1 MNQYGSIAKNI
12 GNFHIGREIVLK
24 KLFVLCCTLL
34 LLAGCGQKGVI
45 AENNETKGGS
55 AMSEQFI
62 GKWEGNIET
71 PNGQLPIIVDLQK
84 DGGTLS
90 VPAQGISNFPLKSVK
105 YTGDQ
110 VTVSIQLNGSFIEID
125 GTFKNEQIEATFQQ
139 NGGTFPLILK
149 AYKEE
154 PVTYD
159 TLKIPVQQG
168 DLMVALQKA
177 NTTSPSPVA
186 VIIAGSGPTDKD
198 GNSVLAGKNNSLKM
212 IAEGLAQEGITT
224 VRYDKRGI
232 GDNQALLTKEEDVT
246 FDQYVED
253 AVKII
258 QSLQANK
265 AYTNIHVIGHSEG
278 SLIGLLAAQQTGVE
292 SFVSI
297 AGAGRPMDEVLME
310 HLKSQLAPNL
320 FKESKDILKALKQGK
335 QVESISPEL
344 QAVFRPS
351 VQPFLI
357 SMFKYNP
364 AVELGKV
371 KSRVLLVQGTTDLQ
385 VKEVNAEALKKGNA
399 NAKLLYMK
407 GMNHVLKKAPEDYAA
422 NLATYADPTLPLHE
436 DLLPTIQQ
444 FIHGK

>member
-1 MNQYGSIAKNI
+1 M
-12 GNFHIGREIVLK
+12 K

-34 LLAGCGQKGVI
+34 LLAGCGQKEELV
-45 AENNETKGGS
+45 ENKETKGES
-55 AMSEQFI
+55 AMNEQFI

-84 DGGTLS
+84 NSGTLS
-90 VPAQGISNFPLKSVK
+90 VPAQGLSNFPLQSVK

-110 VTVSIQLNGSFIEID
+110 VTVSIHLNGSIIAIN

-139 NGGTFPLILK
+139 NGGNFPLILQ

-154 PVTYD
+154 PVTYE

-168 DLMVALQKA
+168 DLIVALQKV

-212 IAEGLAQEGITT
+212 IAEGLAQKGITT

-232 GDNQALLTKEEDVT
+232 GDNQALLTKEADVT
-246 FDQYVED
+246 FDHFVED
-253 AVKII
+253 AVQII

-265 AYTNIHVIGHSEG
+265 AYTSVHVIGHSEG
-278 SLIGLLAAQQTGVE
+278 SLIGLLAAQKTGVA

-297 AGAGRPMDEVLME
+297 AGAGRPMDEVLVE
-310 HLKSQLAPNL
+310 QLKSQLAPNL
-320 FKESKDILKALKQGK
+320 FKESKDILAALKQGT
-335 QVESISPEL
+335 QVEHISPEL

-357 SMFKYNP
+357 SVLKYNP
-364 AVELGKV
+364 ATELGKV
-371 KSRVLLVQGTTDLQ
+371 KSPVLLVQGTTDLQ
-385 VKEVNAEALKKGNA
+385 VKEVDAEALKKGNPD
-399 NAKLLYMK
+399 AKLLYME

-436 DLLPTIQQ
+436 DLLPAIQQ
-444 FIHGK
+444 FINGK

>member
-139 NGGTFPLILK
+139 NGGTFPL

-159 TLKIPVQQG
+159 TLKILVQQG

-310 HLKSQLAPNL
+310 QLKSQLAPNL

-385 VKEVNAEALKKGNA
+385 VKEVDAEALKKGNA

>member
-1 MNQYGSIAKNI
+1 MA
-12 GNFHIGREIVLK
+12 NFISKFDIERESKLK

-34 LLAGCGQKGVI
+34 LLAGCGQKDELV
-45 AENNETKGGS
+45 ENKENKGES
-55 AMSEQFI
+55 AMNEQFI

-84 DGGTLS
+84 NSGTLS
-90 VPAQGISNFPLKSVK
+90 VPAQGLSNFPLQSVK

-110 VTVSIQLNGSFIEID
+110 VTVSIHLNGSIIAIN

-139 NGGTFPLILK
+139 NGGNFPLILQ

-154 PVTYD
+154 PVTYE

-168 DLMVALQKA
+168 DLIVALQKA
-177 NTTSPSPVA
+177 NTTSPAPVA

-212 IAEGLAQEGITT
+212 MAEGLAQKGITT

-246 FDQYVED
+246 FDHFVED
-253 AVKII
+253 AVQII

-265 AYTNIHVIGHSEG
+265 AYTSVHVIGHSEG
-278 SLIGLLAAQQTGVE
+278 SLIGLLAAQKTGVA

-297 AGAGRPMDEVLME
+297 AGAGRPMDEVLVE
-310 HLKSQLAPNL
+310 QLKSQLAPNL
-320 FKESKDILKALKQGK
+320 FKETKDILAALKKGT
-335 QVESISPEL
+335 QVEHISPEL

-357 SMFKYNP
+357 SVLKYNP
-364 AVELGKV
+364 ATELGKV
-371 KSRVLLVQGTTDLQ
+371 KSPVLLVQGTTDLQ
-385 VKEVNAEALKKGNA
+385 VKEVDAGALKKGNPD
-399 NAKLLYMK
+399 AKLLYME

-436 DLLPTIQQ
+436 DLLPAIQQ
-444 FIHGK
+444 FINGK

>member
-1 MNQYGSIAKNI
+1 MA
-12 GNFHIGREIVLK
+12 NFISKFDIERESKLK

-34 LLAGCGQKGVI
+34 LLAGCGQKEELV
-45 AENNETKGGS
+45 ENKETKGES
-55 AMSEQFI
+55 AMNEQFI

-84 DGGTLS
+84 NSGTLS
-90 VPAQGISNFPLKSVK
+90 VPAQGLSNFPLQSVK

-110 VTVSIQLNGSFIEID
+110 VTVSIHLNGSIIAIN

-139 NGGTFPLILK
+139 NGGNFPLILQ

-154 PVTYD
+154 PVTYE
-159 TLKIPVQQG
+159 TLKIPVQQD
-168 DLMVALQKA
+168 DLIVALQKA

-212 IAEGLAQEGITT
+212 IAEGLAQKGITT

-232 GDNQALLTKEEDVT
+232 GDNQALLTKEADVT
-246 FDQYVED
+246 FDHFVED
-253 AVKII
+253 AVQII

-265 AYTNIHVIGHSEG
+265 AYTSVHVIGHSEG
-278 SLIGLLAAQQTGVE
+278 SLIGLLAAQKTGVA

-297 AGAGRPMDEVLME
+297 AGAGRPMDEVLVE
-310 HLKSQLAPNL
+310 QLKSQLAPNL
-320 FKESKDILKALKQGK
+320 FKESKDILAALKQGT
-335 QVESISPEL
+335 QVEHISPEL

-357 SMFKYNP
+357 SVLKYNP
-364 AVELGKV
+364 ATELGKV
-371 KSRVLLVQGTTDLQ
+371 KSPVLLVQGTTDLQ
-385 VKEVNAEALKKGNA
+385 VKEVDAEALKKGNPD
-399 NAKLLYMK
+399 AKLLYME

-436 DLLPTIQQ
+436 DLLPAIQQ
-444 FIHGK
+444 FINGK

>member
-139 NGGTFPLILK
+139 NGATFPLILK

-278 SLIGLLAAQQTGVE
+278 SCWASNG
-292 SFVSI
+292 
-297 AGAGRPMDEVLME
+297 
-310 HLKSQLAPNL
+310 
-320 FKESKDILKALKQGK
+320 
-335 QVESISPEL
+335 
-344 QAVFRPS
+344 
-351 VQPFLI
+351 
-357 SMFKYNP
+357 
-364 AVELGKV
+364 
-371 KSRVLLVQGTTDLQ
+371 
-385 VKEVNAEALKKGNA
+385 
-399 NAKLLYMK
+399 
-407 GMNHVLKKAPEDYAA
+407 
-422 NLATYADPTLPLHE
+422 
-436 DLLPTIQQ
+436 
-444 FIHGK
+444 

>member
-1 MNQYGSIAKNI
+1 MTISRAVLPNI
-12 GNFHIGREIVLK
+12 EREIKLK

-34 LLAGCGQKGVI
+34 LLAGCGQKEEIV
-45 AENNETKGGS
+45 ENKETKGES

-84 DGGTLS
+84 NSGTLS
-90 VPAQGISNFPLKSVK
+90 VPAQGISNFPLKSVN
-105 YTGDQ
+105 YTGDK
-110 VTVSIQLNGSFIEID
+110 VSVSIHLNGSVIAIN
-125 GTFKNEQIEATFQQ
+125 GTFKNEKIEATFQQ
-139 NGGTFPLILK
+139 NGGTFPLILQ

-154 PVTYD
+154 PVTYEPV
-159 TLKIPVQQG
+159 KIPVQQG
-168 DLMVALQKA
+168 DLIVALQKA
-177 NTTSPSPVA
+177 NVTSPSPVA

-212 IAEGLAQEGITT
+212 MAEGLAQEGITT

-246 FDQYVED
+246 FDQFVED
-253 AVKII
+253 AVQII

-265 AYTNIHVIGHSEG
+265 AYTSVHVIGHSEG
-278 SLIGLLAAQQTGVE
+278 SLIGLLAAQKTGVA

-297 AGAGRPMDEVLME
+297 AGAGRPMDEVLVE
-310 HLKSQLAPNL
+310 QLKSQLAPNL
-320 FKESKDILKALKQGK
+320 FKESKDILTALKQGK
-335 QVESISPEL
+335 QVENISPEL

-357 SMFKYNP
+357 SVLKYNP
-364 AVELGKV
+364 ATELGKV
-371 KSRVLLVQGTTDLQ
+371 KSPVLLVQGTTDLQ
-385 VKEVNAEALKKGNA
+385 VKEVDAEALKKGNPDA
-399 NAKLLYMK
+399 TLLYME

-436 DLLPTIQQ
+436 DLLPAIQQ
-444 FIHGK
+444 FINGK

>member
-1 MNQYGSIAKNI
+1 MA
-12 GNFHIGREIVLK
+12 NFISKFDIERESKLK

-34 LLAGCGQKGVI
+34 LLAGCGQKEELV
-45 AENNETKGGS
+45 ENKETKGES
-55 AMSEQFI
+55 AMNEQFI

-84 DGGTLS
+84 NSGTLS
-90 VPAQGISNFPLKSVK
+90 VPAQGLSNFPLQSVK

-110 VTVSIQLNGSFIEID
+110 VTVSIHLNGSIIAIN

-139 NGGTFPLILK
+139 NGGNFPLILQ

-154 PVTYD
+154 PVTYE

-168 DLMVALQKA
+168 DLIVALQKA

-212 IAEGLAQEGITT
+212 IAEGLAQKGITT

-232 GDNQALLTKEEDVT
+232 GDNQALLTKEADVT
-246 FDQYVED
+246 FDHFVED
-253 AVKII
+253 AVQII

-265 AYTNIHVIGHSEG
+265 AYTSVHVIGHSEG
-278 SLIGLLAAQQTGVE
+278 SLIGLLAAQKTGVA

-297 AGAGRPMDEVLME
+297 AGAGRPMDEVLVE
-310 HLKSQLAPNL
+310 QLKSQLAPNL
-320 FKESKDILKALKQGK
+320 FKESKDILAALKRGT
-335 QVESISPEL
+335 QVEHISPEL

-357 SMFKYNP
+357 SVLKYNP
-364 AVELGKV
+364 ATELGKV
-371 KSRVLLVQGTTDLQ
+371 KSPVLLVQGTTDLQ
-385 VKEVNAEALKKGNA
+385 VKEVDAEALKKGNPD
-399 NAKLLYMK
+399 AKLLYME

-436 DLLPTIQQ
+436 DLLPAIQQ
-444 FIHGK
+444 FINGK

>member
-1 MNQYGSIAKNI
+1 M
-12 GNFHIGREIVLK
+12 K

-34 LLAGCGQKGVI
+34 LLAGCGQKDELV
-45 AENNETKGGS
+45 ENKENKGES
-55 AMSEQFI
+55 AMNEQFI

-84 DGGTLS
+84 NSGTLS
-90 VPAQGISNFPLKSVK
+90 VPAQGLSNFPLQSVK

-110 VTVSIQLNGSFIEID
+110 VTVSIHLNGSIIAIN

-139 NGGTFPLILK
+139 NGGNFPLILQ

-154 PVTYD
+154 PVTYE
-159 TLKIPVQQG
+159 TVKIPVQQG
-168 DLMVALQKA
+168 DLIVALQKA
-177 NTTSPSPVA
+177 NTTSASPVA

-212 IAEGLAQEGITT
+212 MAEGLAQKGITT

-232 GDNQALLTKEEDVT
+232 GDNQALLTKEADVT
-246 FDQYVED
+246 FDHFVED
-253 AVKII
+253 AVQII

-265 AYTNIHVIGHSEG
+265 AYTSVHVIGHSEG
-278 SLIGLLAAQQTGVE
+278 SLIGLLAAQKTGVA

-297 AGAGRPMDEVLME
+297 AGAGRPMDEVLVE
-310 HLKSQLAPNL
+310 QLKSQLAPNL
-320 FKESKDILKALKQGK
+320 FKETKDILAALKQGT
-335 QVESISPEL
+335 QVEHISPEL

-357 SMFKYNP
+357 SVLKYNP
-364 AVELGKV
+364 ATELGKV
-371 KSRVLLVQGTTDLQ
+371 KSPVLLVQGTTDLQ
-385 VKEVNAEALKKGNA
+385 VKEVDAEALKKGNPD
-399 NAKLLYMK
+399 AKLLYME

-436 DLLPTIQQ
+436 DLLPAIQQ
-444 FIHGK
+444 FINGK

>member
-1 MNQYGSIAKNI
+1 MTISRAVWPILFDI
-12 GNFHIGREIVLK
+12 ERESKLK

-34 LLAGCGQKGVI
+34 LLAGCGQKEELV
-45 AENNETKGGS
+45 ENKETKGES
-55 AMSEQFI
+55 AMNEQFI

-84 DGGTLS
+84 NSGTLS
-90 VPAQGISNFPLKSVK
+90 VPAQGLSNFPLQSVK

-110 VTVSIQLNGSFIEID
+110 VTVSIHLNGSIIAIN

-139 NGGTFPLILK
+139 NGGNFPLILQ

-154 PVTYD
+154 PVTYE
-159 TLKIPVQQG
+159 TLKIPVQQD
-168 DLMVALQKA
+168 DLIVALQKA

-212 IAEGLAQEGITT
+212 IAEGLAQKGITT

-232 GDNQALLTKEEDVT
+232 GDNQALLTKEADVT
-246 FDQYVED
+246 FDHFVED
-253 AVKII
+253 AVQII

-265 AYTNIHVIGHSEG
+265 AYTSVHVIGHSEG
-278 SLIGLLAAQQTGVE
+278 SLIGLLAAQKTGVA

-297 AGAGRPMDEVLME
+297 AGAGRPMDEVLVE
-310 HLKSQLAPNL
+310 QLKSQLAPNL
-320 FKESKDILKALKQGK
+320 FKESKDILAALKQGT
-335 QVESISPEL
+335 QVEHISPEL

-357 SMFKYNP
+357 SVLKYNP
-364 AVELGKV
+364 ATELGKV
-371 KSRVLLVQGTTDLQ
+371 KSPVLLVQGTTDLQ
-385 VKEVNAEALKKGNA
+385 VKEVDAEALKKGNPD
-399 NAKLLYMK
+399 AKLLYME

-436 DLLPTIQQ
+436 DLLPAIQQ
-444 FIHGK
+444 FINGK